1 MELSTSNKEIDEMT
15 DIIKDGLKAQ
25 AFVADL
31 NRQARERDL
40 LDYPEDEYY
49 TPYEPPERTDEMV
62 ERLNDLMPT
71 AD

>member
-1 MELSTSNKEIDEMT
+1 MT
-15 DIIKDGLKAQ
+15 NIIKDGLNAQ

-31 NRQARERDL
+31 NRQAQDKAL

-49 TPYEPPERTDEMV
+49 PAYEPTEVSDSTA

-71 AD
+71 LD

>member
-1 MELSTSNKEIDEMT
+1 MELSTLQKEYEMT

-31 NRQARERDL
+31 NRQAQEKAL
-40 LDYPEDEYY
+40 LDYPEDQYY
-49 TPYEPPERTDEMV
+49 TPYEPPEVSDATV

-71 AD
+71 VD